1 MPVASFSIALPRH
14 KALLFYQGHK
24 NRVIVTT
31 NDGVTMSIPW
41 QLLQPYLTEDGVYG
55 TFKIRFNEQ
64 GKCVALI
71 REEPDG
77 IINRV

>member
-31 NDGVTMSIPW
+31 HDGVTMSIPW
-41 QLLQPYLTEDGVYG
+41 QLLQPHLTEDGVHG
-55 TFKIRFNEQ
+55 TFRIRFDEG
-64 GKCVALI
+64 GKCLSLS
-71 REEPDG
+71 RSDG
-77 IINRV
+77 G